1 MVYKQVLFCTFLY
14 QRRRVK
20 TEEKAKIVAAIW
32 GTEFIQFLAAVAVLH
47 QDDLKKEMNSFYSLF
62 LPGAIHPIIHIV
74 LVQFILFF
82 KSSWCKIA
90 SAARN

>member
-1 MVYKQVLFCTFLY
+1 M
-14 QRRRVK
+14 K

-62 LPGAIHPIIHIV
+62 HPGAIHPIIHID
-74 LVQFILFF
+74 LLQN
-82 KSSWCKIA
+82 S
-90 SAARN
+90 